1 MAVVTYGDYLQFV
14 GETELDN
21 EQQIKQALAS
31 AENYANKYCNRIFA
45 KYDAADAAATTL
57 TEQFSGKGTLKYFPA
72 QAPIVSVTS
81 VSYWDSSVSPS
92 GDWTEF
98 DTDVYTPVATTER
111 VTFREKYVFPVGDDN
126 LQLIYVYGYT
136 TVPESLIRAI
146 CLIAQSFAS
155 TEIRTSNIKSESDG
169 EQSYTYF
176 DSPKTGAPK
185 EANDMLEPFV
195 RYPSV

>member
-14 GETELDN
+14 GETELEN
-21 EQQIKQALAS
+21 EQQVTQSLAS
-31 AENYANKYCNRIFA
+31 AESYANEYCRRIFA
-45 KYDAADAAATTL
+45 KYDSGDAAATTV

-81 VSYWDSSVSPS
+81 VSYWDSE
-92 GDWTEF
+92 DWTEF
-98 DTDVYTPVATTER
+98 DTAVYTPVATAER

-136 TVPESLIRAI
+136 TVPASLVRAI
-146 CLIAQSFAS
+146 CLIAQSNS
-155 TEIRTSNIKSESDG
+155 TVSTRDPDIKSESDG

-176 DSPKTGAPK
+176 DNSKVTIPQ
-185 EANDMLEPFV
+185 EANDLLDPFV